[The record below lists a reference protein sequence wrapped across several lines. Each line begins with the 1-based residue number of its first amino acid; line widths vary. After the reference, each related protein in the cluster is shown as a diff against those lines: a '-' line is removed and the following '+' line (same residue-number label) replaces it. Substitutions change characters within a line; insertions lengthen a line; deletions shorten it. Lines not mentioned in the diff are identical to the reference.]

1 MSVNEAVVI
10 TVRED
15 GALVVKR
22 NLESMGAAGTTAS
35 KGIDRVKMALGQMTT
50 SITNANPAMTAMQ
63 QRIGIITG
71 SLGNVMKSARDSASA
86 FSGFQTASDNVDAL
100 RASLDPAYAAL
111 LKFNQGFDLLE
122 SSLASGAIKNEQYSK
137 TLELLIRDYDGSSA
151 AAREFATAQTA
162 LQGRLDS
169 LRASYDPLFA
179 ASKRYEAA
187 VETLNQGLNAGLMSV
202 AQYERALESLGQ
214 QYLVTG
220 AQSQSL
226 GVASANTANLFAQFN
241 DIGVMLAAGQNPFQ
255 LAIQQGTQISQ
266 VLTGISTAG
275 GGVMGMLRALGAGFM
290 SLISPITL
298 LTVGIIAFGAA
309 GFQWLMTLIPETVT
323 LADRM
328 DDLRDSVAA
337 YQEIASVASGT
348 TAELTEQFGQ
358 SGVEIGKAAQIL
370 SEFVQARAITQMKD
384 TIKALS
390 EEYGGFSREALVASY
405 SLSGAGGIMFEI
417 EATMSDLREQ
427 FQLGKQD
434 AAQLTLA
441 LEAMSLA
448 STPEAAIEASTR
460 FNEVLLQIYGSAERV
475 PPEFQEMAIAA
486 GEVARMGGEI
496 LSAEEK
502 IAQARA
508 RNLQMQMQIYADSRM
523 AAAAAQAEANQMIAS
538 YQEQTRMQQL
548 IAMYGEGSVQ
558 VTRARQAA
566 EMDVLRAQVQQ
577 LDVSQDVKNA
587 ILQAAQAT
595 NNAVNATNAWAGA
608 MAGVA
613 AQIRGIMAALSSL
626 AGTMIS
632 NASTQVEI
640 QALKAGKTIA
650 EARIAA
656 TKYEIETEMN
666 AREMG
671 ASNMFERGLVWMEKK
686 AKLRAV
692 DQAEELTGLQAIAAE
707 RERANAG
714 GSGGGAGG
722 GKISDQLKMENELL
736 SEGIGKRAEFLEKL
750 MAVNA
755 LLADESSGYTKNDAF
770 QEMSQMVGA
779 DIFAGTQEA
788 IDMQLERFRVMYE
801 QIEMMRQADLISEQT
816 ARQAMQQVNLMYVEQ
831 RLASQKAF
839 FGELAK
845 LSKSG
850 NRTLAAIGKAA
861 AVTQATIDGY
871 LAIQKALASHPPPM
885 NYAIAGAI
893 GLTTAA
899 NIASILSTNA
909 NFATGGS
916 FVVPGT
922 GGVDSQMVGLR
933 ASPGERVTVQTP
945 AQVRKGTEAANGTS
959 GQGGGAA
966 PQVNQR
972 IINVIDPA
980 MVGDFLA
987 TPEGEDVLVNVITR
1001 SGIMGRSGA

>member
-35 KGIDRVKMALGQMTT
+35 KGIDRVKLALGQMTT

-71 SLGNVMKSARDSASA
+71 SLGNVMKSARESASA

-111 LKFNQGFDLLE
+111 LRFNNGFDLLE

-187 VETLNQGLNAGLMSV
+187 VDTLNSGLKAGMISIN
-202 AQYERALESLGQ
+202 QYEAALETLGQ
-214 QYLVTG
+214 QYLTTG
-220 AQSQSL
+220 AQSKSL
-226 GVASANTANLFAQFN
+226 GIAAANTSNLFAQFN
-241 DIGVMLAAGQNPFQ
+241 DIGVMMAAGQNPIQ
-255 LAIQQGTQISQ
+255 LALQQGTQISQ
-266 VLTGISTAG
+266 VLTSISTAG

-370 SEFVQARAITQMKD
+370 SDFVQARAITQMKD

-460 FNEVLLQIYGSAERV
+460 FNEVLLQIYGTAEKV
-475 PPEFQEMAIAA
+475 PPEFQNMALAA

-502 IAQARA
+502 IAQARE
-508 RNLQMQMQIYADSRM
+508 RNNRLLMEAYGASRI
-523 AAAAAQAEANQMIAS
+523 ASEQALAEATALLQNYEA
-538 YQEQTRMQQL
+538 QTRMQQL

-666 AREMG
+666 AREMAAG
-671 ASNMFERGLVWMEKK
+671 NMFERGLVWMEKK

-692 DQAEELTGLQAIAAE
+692 DMAEELTGLQAIAAE
-707 RERANAG
+707 RERAE
-714 GSGGGAGG
+714 AGG
-722 GKISDQLKMENELL
+722 GGGKLSDQLKMENELL

-755 LLADESSGYTKNDAF
+755 LLADETSGYTRNDAF
-770 QEMSQMVGA
+770 QEMSQMVGS
-779 DIFAGTQEA
+779 DLFAGTQEA
-788 IDMQLERFRVMYE
+788 IDLQVERFRVMYE

-816 ARQAMQQVNLMYVEQ
+816 ARQAMAQVELQYIEMRLSSQ
-831 RLASQKAF
+831 RTL
-839 FGELAK
+839 FGELSK
-845 LSKSG
+845 LSRSG

-885 NYAIAGAI
+885 NYAIAAAI

-899 NIASILSTNA
+899 NVASILSTNA

-933 ASPGERVTVQTP
+933 ASPGERITVQTP